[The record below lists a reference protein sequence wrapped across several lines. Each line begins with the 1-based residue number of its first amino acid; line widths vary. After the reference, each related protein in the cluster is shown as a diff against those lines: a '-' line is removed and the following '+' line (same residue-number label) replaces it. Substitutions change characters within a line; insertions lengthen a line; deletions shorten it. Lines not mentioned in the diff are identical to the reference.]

1 MILGPSLR
9 LSKMLEA
16 PLLPSSFCPLL
27 LQSLPSA
34 QPQPQLRK
42 RRTNRVSPRS
52 PRARK
57 KFPPAPHLL
66 LTSRHWCG
74 IPNQFISFPRWS
86 VRELTQGNRSPWLC
100 LQPNRLELLPPPN
113 PAPEKLHHQII
124 QPSAS
129 SSRGSQSL
137 PICPFFRSRTRRGQ
151 CRRGDGARAG
161 PPSSL
166 HQTCQPGGSHQKSLT
181 CHNYHP

>member
-1 MILGPSLR
+1 MTCPRVEMKSESQPTLDPRPSLR
-9 LSKMLEA
+9 LSKMLGA

-34 QPQPQLRK
+34 QPQPQLQK
-42 RRTNRVSPRS
+42 RRTSRVSPRS

-57 KFPPAPHLL
+57 KFPPTPHLL

-113 PAPEKLHHQII
+113 PAGSGEVAPPNNSAQCLFSPGKPEFADLPLLL
-124 QPSAS
+124 QPN
-129 SSRGSQSL
+129 Q
-137 PICPFFRSRTRRGQ
+137 
-151 CRRGDGARAG
+151 AG
-161 PPSSL
+161 TVPER
-166 HQTCQPGGSHQKSLT
+166 
-181 CHNYHP
+181 